1 MRAKLLT
8 LCLSFSIACFS
19 GTGLAQ
25 EEVGGASIVEQVEA
39 HNQKGVAHYQKGEF
53 PEAIA
58 EMLKAYHL
66 MPEPGLLFNVAKIYQ
81 KMNEVGLAEKYYRK
95 FVAEDEADPEKVKEA
110 LAQISAMQDDVKRK
124 QNQAKEEKAA
134 REKAA
139 ALEVERK
146 EIAEKEKARQA
157 AQKIAE
163 AKANETCLP
172 CWLASG
178 MAVGTLG
185 VASTMGYLALEEQK
199 AFENSFAANLRS
211 EAAQNSTQYALL
223 ADIAWG
229 ASGVIAITSGF
240 LFYRHATRDTSTAEV
255 EE

>member
-1 MRAKLLT
+1 MRSKFLV
-8 LCLSFSIACFS
+8 LCFGVWIATFSNS
-19 GTGLAQ
+19 SLAQ
-25 EEVGGASIVEQVEA
+25 EETGNASIVEQVEA

-81 KMNEVGLAEKYYRK
+81 KMNEVALAEKYYRK

-110 LAQISAMQDDVKRK
+110 LAQISVMQTDIKKKEEQDQKE
-124 QNQAKEEKAA
+124 QAAQEQAAALEKEEKAQ
-134 REKAA
+134 
-139 ALEVERK
+139 
-146 EIAEKEKARQA
+146 AEQA
-157 AQKIAE
+157 AQEIAE

-178 MAVGTLG
+178 MTLGTIG

-199 AFENSFAANLRS
+199 AFEGSFAANLRS
-211 EAAQNSTQYALL
+211 EAAQNSAQYALL

-229 ASGVIAITSGF
+229 ASGLIAVTAGV
-240 LFYRHATRDTSTAEV
+240 LFYRHATRDTSQAEAQ
-255 EE
+255 E